1 MFPHRIR
8 LTMVSPATALLF
20 ACGQAPPAP
29 PTTIREIQVA
39 GLDYAFQLPDSLPP
53 GPTSFRFSNTGKVPH
68 EMILALLKPGVTLS
82 QLMTHAQAGGNPQ
95 ELTDGMAGILVTGPG
110 TETIGA
116 LHVDL
121 LAGRTYVWACF
132 FQDTPDAKPH
142 SELGMVA
149 SRTIALQ

>member
-1 MFPHRIR
+1 MRPII
-8 LTMVSPATALLF
+8 AAAAI
-20 ACGQAPPAP
+20 ACACTSQAPPVARVQQ
-29 PTTIREIQVA
+29 INVA
-39 GLDYAFQLPDSLPP
+39 GLDYAFQLPDSLGP

-82 QLMTHAQAGGNPQ
+82 QLMAHAQAGGNPQ

-116 LHVDL
+116 LHLDL
-121 LAGRTYVWACF
+121 LPGRTYVWACF
-132 FQDTPDAKPH
+132 FQDSPDAKPH

-149 SRTIALQ
+149 SRTIAQR